1 MKRFKLSTEVLFS
14 EDAIDAL
21 LEEKDENAV
30 LITDKFMVDS
40 GMADMI
46 LKKLSNCK
54 EVSVFSEVVP
64 DPPMDLI
71 ERGIAFLQD
80 KDCDIVVAL
89 GGGSSIDAA
98 KAIVYMAKKI
108 EEKQNPDN
116 QKKIKLIALPT
127 TSGTGSEVTQ
137 FAVVTDS
144 KTGVKSPLIDESL
157 MPDIAILDPELVKSA
172 PPFITADTGLDVITH
187 ALEAYVSETASDCS
201 DCLAEKAAELAFE
214 FLPRAYRNGYDI
226 KARDKMHRASCLA
239 GMAFSNAL
247 LGIVHS
253 MAHKT
258 GAAFKNGHIIH
269 GAANAMYL
277 PKVIKYNSKDDTAKK
292 RYGEIADYMG
302 LGGSSDD
309 EKVDLL
315 IKYLRQMNDDL
326 NIPHCIKNYGEG
338 GLPAEEG
345 IVPEDEFLE
354 KLHDIAANAILDAC
368 TGSNPRQPSQE
379 DMEKLLKCCY
389 YDTEVDF

>member
-40 GMADMI
+40 GMADII

-80 KDCDIVVAL
+80 KDCDVVVAL

-108 EEKQNPDN
+108 DEKQNPDN

-144 KTGVKSPLIDESL
+144 KTGVKIPLIDESL
-157 MPDIAILDPELVKSA
+157 MPDIAILDPELVSQHLRLLQR
-172 PPFITADTGLDVITH
+172 IQEWML
-187 ALEAYVSETASDCS
+187 
-201 DCLAEKAAELAFE
+201 
-214 FLPRAYRNGYDI
+214 LP
-226 KARDKMHRASCLA
+226 M
-239 GMAFSNAL
+239 
-247 LGIVHS
+247 
-253 MAHKT
+253 
-258 GAAFKNGHIIH
+258 
-269 GAANAMYL
+269 
-277 PKVIKYNSKDDTAKK
+277 
-292 RYGEIADYMG
+292 
-302 LGGSSDD
+302 
-309 EKVDLL
+309 
-315 IKYLRQMNDDL
+315 
-326 NIPHCIKNYGEG
+326 
-338 GLPAEEG
+338 
-345 IVPEDEFLE
+345 
-354 KLHDIAANAILDAC
+354 
-368 TGSNPRQPSQE
+368 
-379 DMEKLLKCCY
+379 LLKLMFQRQQAIVLTVWQKKLQSLLLNSFHVLTAMVMILRREIKC
-389 YDTEVDF
+389 TEHPALQVWHLIL

>member
-144 KTGVKSPLIDESL
+144 KTGVKIPLIDEIRNLLSQCHRLLQRIQDWMLLPTLLRL
-157 MPDIAILDPELVKSA
+157 M
-172 PPFITADTGLDVITH
+172 F
-187 ALEAYVSETASDCS
+187 
-201 DCLAEKAAELAFE
+201 
-214 FLPRAYRNGYDI
+214 
-226 KARDKMHRASCLA
+226 
-239 GMAFSNAL
+239 
-247 LGIVHS
+247 
-253 MAHKT
+253 
-258 GAAFKNGHIIH
+258 
-269 GAANAMYL
+269 
-277 PKVIKYNSKDDTAKK
+277 
-292 RYGEIADYMG
+292 
-302 LGGSSDD
+302 
-309 EKVDLL
+309 
-315 IKYLRQMNDDL
+315 LRQR
-326 NIPHCIKNYGEG
+326 
-338 GLPAEEG
+338 A
-345 IVPEDEFLE
+345 
-354 KLHDIAANAILDAC
+354 IAL
-368 TGSNPRQPSQE
+368 T
-379 DMEKLLKCCY
+379 
-389 YDTEVDF
+389 V

>member
-40 GMADMI
+40 GMADII

-80 KDCDIVVAL
+80 KDCDVVVAL

-108 EEKQNPDN
+108 DEKQNPDN

-144 KTGVKSPLIDESL
+144 KTGVKIPLIDESL
-157 MPDIAILDPELVKSA
+157 MPDIAILIRNLLSQHLRLLQRIQEWML
-172 PPFITADTGLDVITH
+172 
-187 ALEAYVSETASDCS
+187 
-201 DCLAEKAAELAFE
+201 
-214 FLPRAYRNGYDI
+214 LP
-226 KARDKMHRASCLA
+226 M
-239 GMAFSNAL
+239 
-247 LGIVHS
+247 
-253 MAHKT
+253 
-258 GAAFKNGHIIH
+258 
-269 GAANAMYL
+269 
-277 PKVIKYNSKDDTAKK
+277 
-292 RYGEIADYMG
+292 
-302 LGGSSDD
+302 
-309 EKVDLL
+309 
-315 IKYLRQMNDDL
+315 
-326 NIPHCIKNYGEG
+326 
-338 GLPAEEG
+338 
-345 IVPEDEFLE
+345 
-354 KLHDIAANAILDAC
+354 
-368 TGSNPRQPSQE
+368 
-379 DMEKLLKCCY
+379 LLKLMFQRQQAIVLTVWQKKLQSLLLNSFHVLTAMVMILRREIKC
-389 YDTEVDF
+389 TEHPALQVWHLTL

>member
-89 GGGSSIDAA
+89 GGGSCIDAA

-144 KTGVKSPLIDESL
+144 KTGVKIPLIDESL

-239 GMAFSNAL
+239 GMAFNLVNLGVNHGIAHALGAIFHIPHGRANAL
-247 LGIVHS
+247 VLPYVIEFNADMAREGAKHS
-253 MAHKT
+253 NDA
-258 GAAFKNGHIIH
+258 
-269 GAANAMYL
+269 
-277 PKVIKYNSKDDTAKK
+277 AKK
-292 RYGEIADYMG
+292 YQKMARI
-302 LGGSSDD
+302 
-309 EKVDLL
+309 
-315 IKYLRQMNDDL
+315 
-326 NIPHCIKNYGEG
+326 
-338 GLPAEEG
+338 
-345 IVPEDEFLE
+345 
-354 KLHDIAANAILDAC
+354 
-368 TGSNPRQPSQE
+368 QP
-379 DMEKLLKCCY
+379 
-389 YDTEVDF
+389 

>member
-40 GMADMI
+40 GMADII

-80 KDCDIVVAL
+80 KDCDVVVAL

-108 EEKQNPDN
+108 DEKQNPDN

-144 KTGVKSPLIDESL
+144 KTGVKIPLIDESL

-172 PPFITADTGLDVITH
+172 PPFITADTGMDVITH

-201 DCLAEKAAELAFE
+201 DCLAEKALELAFE
-214 FLPRAYRNGYDI
+214 YLPRAYRNGYDI

-239 GMAFSNAL
+239 GMSFSLVNLGLNHGIAHALGAIFHIPHGRANAL
-247 LGIVHS
+247 VLPYVIAFNADVAREGAKHS
-253 MAHKT
+253 
-258 GAAFKNGHIIH
+258 ND
-269 GAANAMYL
+269 
-277 PKVIKYNSKDDTAKK
+277 SAKK
-292 RYGEIADYMG
+292 YQ
-302 LGGSSDD
+302 
-309 EKVDLL
+309 KVAR
-315 IKYLRQMNDDL
+315 IV
-326 NIPHCIKNYGEG
+326 
-338 GLPAEEG
+338 GLPASTPKVGVSNLIAEINRLLKYMDRPMCITDCGVTLEEF
-345 IVPEDEFLE
+345 E
-354 KLHDIAANAILDAC
+354 ANRQEIIRRALADAC
-368 TGSNPRQPSQE
+368 TVANPRKVAAE
-379 DMEKLLKCCY
+379 DISKILDNIAK
-389 YDTEVDF
+389 

>member
-98 KAIVYMAKKI
+98 KSIVYMAKKI

-144 KTGVKSPLIDESL
+144 KTGVKIPLIDESL

-172 PPFITADTGLDVITH
+172 PPFITADTGMDVITH

-239 GMAFSNAL
+239 GMAFNLVNLGVNHGIAHALGAIFHIPHGRANAL
-247 LGIVHS
+247 VLPYVIEFNADMAREGAKHS
-253 MAHKT
+253 NDA
-258 GAAFKNGHIIH
+258 
-269 GAANAMYL
+269 
-277 PKVIKYNSKDDTAKK
+277 AKK
-292 RYGEIADYMG
+292 YQKMARI
-302 LGGSSDD
+302 
-309 EKVDLL
+309 V
-315 IKYLRQMNDDL
+315 
-326 NIPHCIKNYGEG
+326 
-338 GLPAEEG
+338 GLPAPTPKVGVANLIAEIQRLLKYMDRPQCMSECGVSVEEFNKHREE
-345 IVPEDEFLE
+345 IVRRAL
-354 KLHDIAANAILDAC
+354 ADAC
-368 TGSNPRQPSQE
+368 TQANPRQVTAE
-379 DMEKLLKCCY
+379 DIHKILDHIAK
-389 YDTEVDF
+389 

>member
-40 GMADMI
+40 GMADII

-80 KDCDIVVAL
+80 KDCDVVVAL

-108 EEKQNPDN
+108 DEKQNPDN

-144 KTGVKSPLIDESL
+144 KTGVKIPLIDESL

-172 PPFITADTGLDVITH
+172 PPFITADTGMDVITH

-239 GMAFSNAL
+239 GMAFNLVNLGVNHGIAHALGAIFHIPHGRANAL
-247 LGIVHS
+247 VLPYVIEFNADMAREGAKHS
-253 MAHKT
+253 NDA
-258 GAAFKNGHIIH
+258 
-269 GAANAMYL
+269 
-277 PKVIKYNSKDDTAKK
+277 AKK
-292 RYGEIADYMG
+292 YQKMARI
-302 LGGSSDD
+302 
-309 EKVDLL
+309 V
-315 IKYLRQMNDDL
+315 
-326 NIPHCIKNYGEG
+326 
-338 GLPAEEG
+338 GLPAPTPKVGVANLIAEIQRLLKYMDRPQCMSECGVSVEEFNKHREE
-345 IVPEDEFLE
+345 IVRRALADTCTQANPRKVTAEDIN
-354 KLHDIAANAILDAC
+354 KILDHIA
-368 TGSNPRQPSQE
+368 
-379 DMEKLLKCCY
+379 K
-389 YDTEVDF
+389 

>member
-144 KTGVKSPLIDESL
+144 KTGVKIPLIDESL

-172 PPFITADTGLDVITH
+172 PPFITADTGMDVITH
-187 ALEAYVSETASDCS
+187 ALKLMFQRQQAIVLTVWQKKLQSLLLNSFHVLTAMVMI
-201 DCLAEKAAELAFE
+201 LRRE
-214 FLPRAYRNGYDI
+214 I
-226 KARDKMHRASCLA
+226 KCTEHP
-239 GMAFSNAL
+239 AL
-247 LGIVHS
+247 QVWHL
-253 MAHKT
+253 T
-258 GAAFKNGHIIH
+258 
-269 GAANAMYL
+269 L
-277 PKVIKYNSKDDTAKK
+277 
-292 RYGEIADYMG
+292 
-302 LGGSSDD
+302 
-309 EKVDLL
+309 
-315 IKYLRQMNDDL
+315 
-326 NIPHCIKNYGEG
+326 
-338 GLPAEEG
+338 
-345 IVPEDEFLE
+345 
-354 KLHDIAANAILDAC
+354 
-368 TGSNPRQPSQE
+368 
-379 DMEKLLKCCY
+379 
-389 YDTEVDF
+389 

>member
-14 EDAIDAL
+14 EDAINAL
-21 LEEKDENAV
+21 LDVKDVNAV

-54 EVSVFSEVVP
+54 EVSVFSEVIP

-71 ERGIAFLQD
+71 ERGIAFLDD
-80 KDCDIVVAL
+80 KDCDVVVSL

-98 KAIVYMAKKI
+98 KAIVYMAGKI
-108 EEKQNPDN
+108 ELAQNQDN
-116 QKKIKLIALPT
+116 PKRIKHIALPT

-144 KTGVKSPLIDESL
+144 NTGVKIPLIDESM

-172 PPFITADTGLDVITH
+172 PPFITADTGMDVITH

-214 FLPRAYRNGYDI
+214 YLPKAYRNGYDI

-239 GMAFSNAL
+239 GMAFNLVNLGLNHGIAHALGAIFHIPHGRANAL
-247 LGIVHS
+247 VLPYVIEFNADMAREGAKHS
-253 MAHKT
+253 
-258 GAAFKNGHIIH
+258 ND
-269 GAANAMYL
+269 
-277 PKVIKYNSKDDTAKK
+277 SAKK
-292 RYGEIADYMG
+292 YQRLARI
-302 LGGSSDD
+302 
-309 EKVDLL
+309 
-315 IKYLRQMNDDL
+315 I
-326 NIPHCIKNYGEG
+326 
-338 GLPAEEG
+338 GLPAPTPKVGVSNLIQEINRLLKYMDRPMCISDCGISLEEF
-345 IVPEDEFLE
+345 E
-354 KLHDIAANAILDAC
+354 ANRQEIIRRALADAC
-368 TGSNPRQPSQE
+368 TVANPRKVSAE
-379 DMEKLLKCCY
+379 DISKILDNIEK
-389 YDTEVDF
+389 